1 MKHSRRILSLA
12 MALLLV
18 FALAPAEG
26 LIPVAHAVT
35 QEQIDNLKN
44 ASKELANE
52 SSKLK
57 LQLAELKDQRSSAI
71 QRKNLLDQQIALTTQ
86 QIDNTEKQIS
96 GFEAMLA
103 QTAYELE
110 ENRKQEEAQY
120 AVFCE
125 RARVM
130 EEAGSS
136 SYWAG

>member
-1 MKHSRRILSLA
+1 MRGRTPVRCPSHSFSIPPPEYRGVGGKTRMKHSRRILSLA

-57 LQLAELKDQRSSAI
+57 LQLAELKLSLI
-71 QRKNLLDQQIALTTQ
+71 HI
-86 QIDNTEKQIS
+86 
-96 GFEAMLA
+96 
-103 QTAYELE
+103 
-110 ENRKQEEAQY
+110 
-120 AVFCE
+120 
-125 RARVM
+125 
-130 EEAGSS
+130 
-136 SYWAG
+136 